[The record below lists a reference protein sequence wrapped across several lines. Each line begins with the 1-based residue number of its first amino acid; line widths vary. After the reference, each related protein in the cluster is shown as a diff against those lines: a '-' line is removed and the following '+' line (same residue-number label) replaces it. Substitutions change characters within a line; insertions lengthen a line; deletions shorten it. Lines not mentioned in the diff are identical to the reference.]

1 MNTRTFTLKTIL
13 ERSRSSQKKCYEQNK
28 KNTRTGTNRNYEI
41 IFIHGIMTCSDIL
54 ENMIR
59 TWYLSK
65 VQLTKAMGE

>member
-1 MNTRTFTLKTIL
+1 MSKM
-13 ERSRSSQKKCYEQNK
+13 K
-28 KNTRTGTNRNYEI
+28 KNIRTGTNRNYEI

-54 ENMIR
+54 GNMIR

>member
-1 MNTRTFTLKTIL
+1 MNTRAFTLKTIL
-13 ERSRSSQKKCYEQNK
+13 ERIYFSQKKCMSKMK
-28 KNTRTGTNRNYEI
+28 KNIRTGTNRNYEI
-41 IFIHGIMTCSDIL
+41 IFIHDIMTCSDIL